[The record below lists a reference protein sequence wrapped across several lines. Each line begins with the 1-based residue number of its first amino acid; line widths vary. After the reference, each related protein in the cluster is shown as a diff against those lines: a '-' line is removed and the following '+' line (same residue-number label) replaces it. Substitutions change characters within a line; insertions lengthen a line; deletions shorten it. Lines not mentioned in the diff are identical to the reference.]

1 LAFLKLHIYYKK
13 EINKNLSDFQEITYL
28 LNKWKQGDKQALDK
42 LVASI
47 YAQLHQIAKKRLSSE
62 RPDHTLQP
70 TALIN
75 EAYLRLANW
84 QSIDW
89 KNRAHFLGV
98 TAEIMRN
105 ILVDHARKNLATK
118 RGGDRY
124 KVSLEHLADK
134 PKQQDLDLVAL
145 DDALKHLSLIDPL
158 QSKIV
163 ELRYF
168 AGLSIEEVAE
178 ALNTSPRTV
187 SREWTLA
194 KFWLMKELDKTEK

>member
-1 LAFLKLHIYYKK
+1 M
-13 EINKNLSDFQEITYL
+13 SDFQEITYL

>member
-1 LAFLKLHIYYKK
+1 MAFLKLHIYYKK